1 MEGKDLL
8 KIGYEAVIIINGIAV
23 ILWIFLGIFPGYAD
37 LYLGNISEGL
47 QDIFLN
53 IWLFCFVITLG
64 IGIFLRFL
72 LKGEQSK

>member
-1 MEGKDLL
+1 MESKDIL

-37 LYLGNISEGL
+37 LYLGNIAEGL

-53 IWLFCFVITLG
+53 IWFFSFVITLG

-72 LKGEQSK
+72 LKDEQSK